1 MTFKAG
7 PPSADCCPI
16 NRGGICGFSSG
27 SPSTPSC
34 FDLTSSTVSLRGDAV
49 STVFNATG
57 SRHREVLL
65 HLMSRSSADQET
77 PAPLGDVYGDRS
89 YCFSSTSA
97 AKAKIRERRA
107 DLWWRET
114 GNLLVRMRR
123 RKCVA
128 VSAGLRCSEE
138 RPEQQG
144 PRSPEDRAEEQRHSG
159 HLPHFVQLCSQALLP
174 DPQVLCPRVFPVAA
188 DFASRR
194 PKGDGSAAPLTKITP
209 KRSRL
214 CWMDLPRS
222 RTEGVQNDGTLG
234 RGQCRSRTR
243 SKNRPTPAALRISLH
258 LWPQE
263 WRIKSSAY
271 IGGVR

>member
-1 MTFKAG
+1 MSTMVLSRRAVSVSQLNPVG

-174 DPQVLCPRVFPVAA
+174 DPQPQILPHGGRRETVPLLRSQKLLRRGPGCAGWTSREVVLKVFRSGGLNQVHISEGSDKVAKA
-188 DFASRR
+188 DAEVV
-194 PKGDGSAAPLTKITP
+194 DI
-209 KRSRL
+209 
-214 CWMDLPRS
+214 LP
-222 RTEGVQNDGTLG
+222 
-234 RGQCRSRTR
+234 
-243 SKNRPTPAALRISLH
+243 
-258 LWPQE
+258 
-263 WRIKSSAY
+263 
-271 IGGVR
+271 